1 MSTDCGV
8 IVAEP
13 GQAPLPNRKVGLIGL
28 GAMGAPIARNFLGAG
43 QPLLVRDADPA
54 AQERFVENNGT
65 AASAGDLAEFAD
77 CDVVVLVLP
86 NSDIVD
92 QVVLGDGGLLTHLGV
107 GSVIVDMGS
116 SVPSRTRYLAK
127 AAAARSVGVVDAP
140 VSGGVTRALKADLA
154 VMLGGDEGTIGTVL
168 PLLAATGRQII
179 RVGPVGSGHAAKALN
194 NLLSATG
201 LVAAAEVLLVGRK
214 FGIDPST
221 LLSVINASSGRNQAT
236 ETKYEQ
242 FILSR
247 TYASGF
253 GARLMFKDI
262 GIALDL
268 ASQQDVT
275 TVLGDALGRLWGE
288 AVDGLE
294 VAADHTEVVRYL
306 EQLSAVPLDTVTD
319 DTAKHST

>member
-1 MSTDCGV
+1 M
-8 IVAEP
+8 
-13 GQAPLPNRKVGLIGL
+13 PLPNRKVGLIGL
-28 GAMGAPIARNFLGAG
+28 GAMGAPIAQNFLGAG
-43 QPLLVRDADPA
+43 QPLVVRDADSV
-54 AQERFVENNGT
+54 AQERFVDSHRT
-65 AASAGDLAEFAD
+65 AVGAGGMAEFAD

-92 QVVLGDGGLLTHLGV
+92 QVVLSDDGLLAHLGA
-107 GSVIVDMGS
+107 GGVIVDMGS
-116 SVPSRTRYLAK
+116 SIPARTRYLAT
-127 AAAARSVGVVDAP
+127 AAAQRGIDVVDAP

-154 VMLGGDEGTIGTVL
+154 VMLGGNETSINTVL
-168 PLLAATGRQII
+168 PLLETTGRQII
-179 RVGPVGSGHAAKALN
+179 HVGPVGSGHAAKALN

-247 TYASGF
+247 TYGSGF
-253 GARLMFKDI
+253 GARLMRKDI

-268 ASQQDVT
+268 AHQQGVP
-275 TVLGDALGRLWGE
+275 TVLGDTLGRLWGD
-288 AVDGLE
+288 AVEELGST
-294 VAADHTEVVRYL
+294 ADHTEVVRYL
-306 EQLSAVPLDTVTD
+306 EKLSDVSLDADPTA
-319 DTAKHST
+319 DTSASD

>member
-1 MSTDCGV
+1 MSTGSD
-8 IVAEP
+8 VAVADAAH
-13 GQAPLPNRKVGLIGL
+13 APLPNRKVGLIGL
-28 GAMGAPIARNFLGAG
+28 GAMGAPIAQNFLGSG
-43 QPLLVRDADPA
+43 QPLVVRDADPA
-54 AQERFVENNGT
+54 AQKRFVENNRMAVG
-65 AASAGDLAEFAD
+65 AGDLTEFAD
-77 CDVVVLVLP
+77 CDVVVLILP

-92 QVVLGDGGLLTHLGV
+92 QVALGDDGLLAQLGA

-116 SVPSRTRYLAK
+116 SVPARTRYLAQ
-127 AAAARSVGVVDAP
+127 AAAGRGIAVVDAP

-154 VMLGGDEGTIGTVL
+154 VMLGGDDDAIASVR
-168 PLLAATGRQII
+168 PLLETTGRRLIHI
-179 RVGPVGSGHAAKALN
+179 GPVGSGHAAKALN

-253 GARLMFKDI
+253 GAALMRKDI
-262 GIALDL
+262 GIALEL
-268 ASQQDVT
+268 AHQQDIP
-275 TVLGDALGRLWGE
+275 TVLGNALGQVWGD
-288 AVDGLE
+288 AVESLD
-294 VAADHTEVVRYL
+294 ATADHTEVVRYL
-306 EQLSAVPLDTVTD
+306 EQLTAVSLDEITPTD
-319 DTAKHST
+319 STSD